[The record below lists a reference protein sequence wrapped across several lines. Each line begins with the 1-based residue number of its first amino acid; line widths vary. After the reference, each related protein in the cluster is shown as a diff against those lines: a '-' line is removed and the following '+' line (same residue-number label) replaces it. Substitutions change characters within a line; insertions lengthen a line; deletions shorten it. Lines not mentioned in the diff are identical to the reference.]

1 MEDLQAYLDRLFP
14 KQQPAFRPTAINSLL
29 QAQPEAEIKT
39 PENFVRSGFLGD
51 NGQQAATQLGL
62 LGLGFAPGAGF
73 SDYAGTFPSAQGG
86 VEPSFQ
92 QNVQQGNYL
101 TAGLQGL
108 GALGDA
114 ATATGATLGPL
125 GLAAGMGVGSIAKA
139 PRAAQKA
146 VKGLID
152 SAQTAPKSVMP
163 QVDDLVSV
171 FHGTSPESAGSI
183 ERSGFDVNRS
193 ADGTIWFTSD
203 PKIGEVAATG
213 KGAVVERLID
223 EKKLKLGSWKETDKF
238 STDEL
243 IQQGYDGLKLV
254 DGNETTYQIFDPSK
268 LVKPKAV
275 DDLIAESSRLRKKY
289 EANPNQKTMQE
300 YLDAKEAEMFARDQ
314 RAVSR
319 AEARAIEEMPAS
331 SDYKMQ
337 HTAPTQSS
345 GAPLSALD
353 QVYPSDIY
361 SRNAAQLYGDGDIKR
376 DAEVFRVIQ
385 GFRNKPDAKVTIYRA
400 VPKDLPKDAKIN
412 SGDWVT
418 IDKRYAQDHGL
429 RNFDGNFKVLKKEVT
444 AKDIFTNGDSI
455 YEFGYDPFK

>member
-1 MEDLQAYLDRLFP
+1 MTLME
-14 KQQPAFRPTAINSLL
+14 LL
-29 QAQPEAEIKT
+29 QRYVPAQPKRQLPSIEGLLAGRPEAEMKAYSADTFT
-39 PENFVRSGFLGD
+39 PGLLNTKPT
-51 NGQQAATQLGL
+51 AAKRLGL
-62 LGLGFAPGAGF
+62 LGAAFAPGAGF
-73 SDYAGTFPSAQGG
+73 SDYAGTFPSAEGG
-86 VEPSFQ
+86 VEPGAM
-92 QNVQQGNYL
+92 QNLREGNYG
-101 TAGLQGL
+101 TAALQAL
-108 GALGDA
+108 GAFGDA
-114 ATATGATLGPL
+114 ATLSGAALGPFAPV
-125 GLAAGMGVGSIAKA
+125 AAGIGMTAKA

-152 SAQTAPKSVMP
+152 SAQPAPKSVMP

-171 FHGTSPESAGSI
+171 FHGTSPESARSI

-319 AEARAIEEMPAS
+319 AEARAIEEIPAS

-412 SGDWVT
+412 PGDWVT

-429 RNFDGNFKVLKKEVT
+429 RNFDGNFKVLKKDVT